1 MRRLIGRRRNGGFDS
16 DSTDEEDDSAAE
28 KEYQEPNSVLIKTIA
43 KTSGHTVL
51 VRKPIDLEAS
61 SAMKKKLAFE
71 FDQMEREERKRVERD
86 GKRKEAVTKRSQ
98 INTATN

>member
-1 MRRLIGRRRNGGFDS
+1 MAVLIPTAPTRR
-16 DSTDEEDDSAAE
+16 THSAAE

-71 FDQMEREERKRVERD
+71 FDQMERE
-86 GKRKEAVTKRSQ
+86 GKKKS
-98 INTATN
+98 